1 MHFKCINAGFWGFV
15 FFFFTTA
22 SLLTCLFVGVVAYAN
37 EYL

>member
-15 FFFFTTA
+15 LFFTTA